1 MVVENTTPNRG
12 YQLPHETNDLAD
24 DVSRLIAAIMG
35 IDVEVAAML
44 VAIASKADA
53 EHDHVIANIT
63 GLAAALAARQELAQK
78 GEANGYASLGADGK
92 VPSAQLPSA
101 LFGALSYQGVWNAS
115 TNSPTIPAASS
126 GNKGYFYKVS
136 VAGTTT
142 VSGINDWQVGDWIV
156 SNGATW
162 DKVDNTDQVLS
173 VAGLQGAIGAVALA
187 SALGLGAAP
196 FVPLS
201 GGTSAVDLDTV
212 TTPGWFNG
220 LVRGNNAGGWGDTS
234 YGHLLVLQYSTT
246 RTQIA
251 FPYVASGNGDP
262 IRFRYMATGGAWS
275 GWQTIPTMATINAA
289 LALKASLAGATFTG
303 PVTLAGDP
311 ASALQAA
318 TKQYVDANQGVG
330 SGYVSAEQTLVAAGQ
345 LTLSH
350 GLGVAP
356 ELVRLSL
363 ICKTAEH
370 GYSVNDV
377 LEVNPGLN
385 NLGSLNAGLS
395 VVVSSTSI
403 VIRNGSYGPLN
414 ILNKSTGAA
423 ADITLTNWRLIVRAY
438 A

>member
-24 DVSRLIAAIMG
+24 DVPRLIAAIMG
-35 IDVEVAAML
+35 IDVEIAAML
-44 VAIASKADA
+44 VAIAGKADA
-53 EHDHVIANIT
+53 EHGHVIADIT
-63 GLAAALAARQELAQK
+63 GLAAALAARQELSEK
-78 GEANGYASLGADGK
+78 GQANGYAALGPDGK
-92 VPSAQLPSA
+92 VPGAQLPAA

-115 TNSPTIPAASS
+115 TNSPTIPAAAA

-156 SNGATW
+156 SNGASW

-196 FVPLS
+196 FVPVS
-201 GGTSAVDLDTV
+201 GSTSAADLDTI
-212 TTPGWFNG
+212 TTPGWYNG
-220 LVRGNNAGGWGDTS
+220 LLRGNNAGGWGDTS

-251 FPYVASGNGDP
+251 FPYVASGYGDP

-289 LALKASLAGATFTG
+289 LALKASLDGAIFTG
-303 PVTLAGDP
+303 PVTLAADP
-311 ASALQAA
+311 TIALHPA
-318 TKQYVDANQGVG
+318 TKQYVDASKGLG
-330 SGYVSAEQTLVAAGQ
+330 AGYVSSEQTLVAGGL

-350 GLGVAP
+350 GLGAVP
-356 ELVRLSL
+356 KLLRFSL

-385 NLGSLNAGLS
+385 NLASLNAGLS
-395 VVVSSTSI
+395 VVVSSSAIT
-403 VIRNGSYGPLN
+403 IRNGTYGPLN
-414 ILNKSTGAA
+414 ILNKSTGVA
-423 ADITLTNWRLIVRAY
+423 ADATLTNWRLIVRAY
-438 A
+438 I